1 MMRFL
6 LDLPG
11 RFFEIVGKI
20 AVVMLPILLLWTL
33 YGIATEHCISF
44 RRGQSCMNDEPISFW
59 FFTGLIS
66 VSLMVYVVAAIFLLL
81 NVRKALRER
90 RNLRAQQGE
99 ETIEP

>member
-1 MMRFL
+1 MRFL

-20 AVVMLPILLLWTL
+20 AVVVLPILLLWTL

-44 RRGQSCMNDEPISFW
+44 RRGQSCVNDEPISFW

-66 VSLMVYVVAAIFLLL
+66 ISLIVYVVAAIFLLL
-81 NVRKALRER
+81 NVRKALRAR
-90 RNLRAQQGE
+90 RNLRAQQGGRR
-99 ETIEP
+99 

>member
-20 AVVMLPILLLWTL
+20 AVVMLPILLVWTL
-33 YGIATEHCISF
+33 CGIATEHCISF

-66 VSLMVYVVAAIFLLL
+66 VSLIVYVIAAIFLLL
-81 NVRKALRER
+81 NVRKALRAR
-90 RNLRAQQGE
+90 RNLRAQQAGE
-99 ETIEP
+99 RR

>member
-11 RFFEIVGKI
+11 RFLEIVGKI
-20 AVVMLPILLLWTL
+20 AVVMLPILLVWTL

-66 VSLMVYVVAAIFLLL
+66 ISLVVYVVAAIFLLL

-90 RNLRAQQGE
+90 RNLRAQQRSGR
-99 ETIEP
+99 

>member
-1 MMRFL
+1 MRFL

-20 AVVMLPILLLWTL
+20 AVVMLPILLVWTL

-66 VSLMVYVVAAIFLLL
+66 VSLMVYVIAAIFLLL

-90 RNLRAQQGE
+90 RNLRAQQGGKRR
-99 ETIEP
+99 

>member
-20 AVVMLPILLLWTL
+20 AVAALPILLLWTL
-33 YGIATEHCISF
+33 YGIATERCVSF

-66 VSLMVYVVAAIFLLL
+66 VSLVVYVVAAIFLLL

-90 RNLRAQQGE
+90 RNLRAQQRSGR
-99 ETIEP
+99 

>member
-20 AVVMLPILLLWTL
+20 AVVTLPILLLWTL

-81 NVRKALRER
+81 NVRKALRAR
-90 RNLRAQQGE
+90 RNLRAQQAGE
-99 ETIEP
+99 RR

>member
-66 VSLMVYVVAAIFLLL
+66 VSLMVYVIAAIFLLL

-90 RNLRAQQGE
+90 RNLRAQQGGKRR
-99 ETIEP
+99 

>member
-1 MMRFL
+1 MRFL

-20 AVVMLPILLLWTL
+20 AVVVLPILLVWTL

-66 VSLMVYVVAAIFLLL
+66 ISLMVYVIAAIFLLL
-81 NVRKALRER
+81 NVRKALRAR
-90 RNLRAQQGE
+90 RNLRVQQAGKRR
-99 ETIEP
+99 

>member
-20 AVVMLPILLLWTL
+20 AVVVLPILLVWTL
-33 YGIATEHCISF
+33 YGIATERCISF

-66 VSLMVYVVAAIFLLL
+66 VSLVVYVVATIFLLL

-90 RNLRAQQGE
+90 RNLRAQQAGE
-99 ETIEP
+99 RR

>member
-20 AVVMLPILLLWTL
+20 AVVVLPILLVWTL

-66 VSLMVYVVAAIFLLL
+66 ISLMVYVIAAIFLLL
-81 NVRKALRER
+81 NVRKALRAR
-90 RNLRAQQGE
+90 RNLRVQQAGKRR
-99 ETIEP
+99 